1 MEKYQYKN
9 ACEAL
14 YNSVITCDVTPKI
27 CIYAANIVNNVHGNL
42 LGQALGYYMLI
53 HSIRRYHYPYSATI
67 VKNLLNT

>member
-42 LGQALGYYMLI
+42 LGQAL
-53 HSIRRYHYPYSATI
+53 R
-67 VKNLLNT
+67 